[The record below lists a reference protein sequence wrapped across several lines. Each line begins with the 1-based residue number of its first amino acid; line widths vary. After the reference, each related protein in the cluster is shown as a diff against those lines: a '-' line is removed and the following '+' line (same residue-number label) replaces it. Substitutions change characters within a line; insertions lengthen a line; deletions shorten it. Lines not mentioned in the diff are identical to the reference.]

1 MMQMNDELQEETGQ
15 KKLEGYFWKS
25 YKSLRCYLF
34 PFLRELK
41 SPRKKAD
48 RDALIVCSVK
58 DLREKKE
65 KVKNLYYKH
74 SLYVFFINKEKCF
87 P

>member
-1 MMQMNDELQEETGQ
+1 
-15 KKLEGYFWKS
+15 LEGYFWKS

-58 DLREKKE
+58 DLREKKR
-65 KVKNLYYKH
+65 KLRICIINIV
-74 SLYVFFINKEKCF
+74 VMFFFINKKKCF
-87 P
+87 S

>member
-41 SPRKKAD
+41 SPRKRAD
-48 RDALIVCSVK
+48 KDALIV
-58 DLREKKE
+58 L
-65 KVKNLYYKH
+65 
-74 SLYVFFINKEKCF
+74 
-87 P
+87 

>member
-1 MMQMNDELQEETGQ
+1 
-15 KKLEGYFWKS
+15 LEGYFWKS

-41 SPRKKAD
+41 SPRKRAD
-48 RDALIVCSVK
+48 RDALIVY
-58 DLREKKE
+58 E
-65 KVKNLYYKH
+65 H
-74 SLYVFFINKEKCF
+74 SPYVFFINQKKCF